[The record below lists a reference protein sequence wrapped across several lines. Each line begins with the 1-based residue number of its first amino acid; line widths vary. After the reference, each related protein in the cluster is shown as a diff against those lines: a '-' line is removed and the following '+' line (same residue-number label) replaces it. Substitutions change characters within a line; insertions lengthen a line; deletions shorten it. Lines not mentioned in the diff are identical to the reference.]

1 MWCLICKNEKVPITK
16 KQSTFYCYIKYYV
29 HHCLAHIMVDF
40 VSRKLDMNMVVP
52 ETSKANFVYHR
63 YSDFVSDDVDY
74 QFHSMSYM
82 SVVNYV
88 A

>member
-1 MWCLICKNEKVPITK
+1 
-16 KQSTFYCYIKYYV
+16 
-29 HHCLAHIMVDF
+29 MVDF
-40 VSRKLDMNMVVP
+40 VSRKLDINMVVP
-52 ETSKANFVYHR
+52 ETSIANFVFHG

-82 SVVNYV
+82 SVINYV